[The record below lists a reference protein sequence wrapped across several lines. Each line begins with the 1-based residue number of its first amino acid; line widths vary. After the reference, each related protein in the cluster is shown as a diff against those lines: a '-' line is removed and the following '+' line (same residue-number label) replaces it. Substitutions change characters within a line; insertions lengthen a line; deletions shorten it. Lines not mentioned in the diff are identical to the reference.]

1 MLSEKSVELV
11 GIQVR
16 DLDSAAM
23 PHPGE
28 VGSAAYKRAWRQHKK
43 SAKTPASEVLP
54 YIRYQEKYFK
64 AKFPPP
70 SLEQVLDL
78 ATRFDDRRHEVDAGV
93 WKGSP
98 IAVNVEEIS
107 CHQAV
112 DGQNPLRRA
121 FHFADL
127 PGKYLQLKIFH
138 EISPTL

>member
-1 MLSEKSVELV
+1 
-11 GIQVR
+11 
-16 DLDSAAM
+16 M

-28 VGSAAYKRAWRQHKK
+28 VGSAAYKKAWRQHRK
-43 SAKTPASEVLP
+43 SVKTPASEDLP

-78 ATRFDDRRHEVDAGV
+78 ATRFDYRKHEIDAGL

-98 IAVNVEEIS
+98 VAGNVEEIS
-107 CHQAV
+107 CLQV
-112 DGQNPLRRA
+112 KDDQDPPRRA

-127 PGKYLQLKIFH
+127 PGEYPPLGLIH
-138 EISPTL
+138 GVSPTS